1 MGLIPNSHSNVN
13 NNSYVNR
20 LNNLKQA
27 LKPYRDNNANCLR
40 LITRSARVNL
50 NKHWKSLENLFTAG
64 HDRHADVKERAQNA
78 VNEMLENGENERPA
92 PASAYT
98 NPTADAVE
106 KLQHLYVNDPRRPH
120 TWFFVVGCGVDVGEE
135 KS

>member
-1 MGLIPNSHSNVN
+1 MCRTLSRPHPKMGLIPNSHSNVN

-64 HDRHADVKERAQNA
+64 HDRRADVKERAQNA

-120 TWFFVVGCGVDVGEE
+120 T
-135 KS
+135 

>member
-1 MGLIPNSHSNVN
+1 MCRASYRQHPKMGPMPKNRN
-13 NNSYVNR
+13 NNSYANR
-20 LNNLKQA
+20 LNDLKQA

-64 HDRHADVKERAQNA
+64 HDRRAPDVKERAQNA
-78 VNEMLENGENERPA
+78 ANEMLENGENERPP
-92 PASAYT
+92 PAACS

-106 KLQHLYVNDPRRPH
+106 KLRHLHMDD
-120 TWFFVVGCGVDVGEE
+120 C
-135 KS
+135 

>member
-1 MGLIPNSHSNVN
+1 MCRTLRRQHPKMGPMPKNLGD
-13 NNSYVNR
+13 SYANR
-20 LNNLKQA
+20 LDVLKQA

-64 HDRHADVKERAQNA
+64 HDRRADVKERAQNA

-92 PASAYT
+92 AAMEAAVVYT

-106 KLQHLYVNDPRRPH
+106 KFQHLYVNDR
-120 TWFFVVGCGVDVGEE
+120 
-135 KS
+135 

>member
-1 MGLIPNSHSNVN
+1 MCRTLRHQHPKMGPMPKDHVN
-13 NNSYVNR
+13 ENSYANR
-20 LNNLKQA
+20 LNHLKQV

-64 HDRHADVKERAQNA
+64 HDRRADVKERAQNA

-92 PASAYT
+92 AEVYT
-98 NPTADAVE
+98 SPTADAVE
-106 KLQHLYVNDPRRPH
+106 KLQHLHVND
-120 TWFFVVGCGVDVGEE
+120 G
-135 KS
+135 